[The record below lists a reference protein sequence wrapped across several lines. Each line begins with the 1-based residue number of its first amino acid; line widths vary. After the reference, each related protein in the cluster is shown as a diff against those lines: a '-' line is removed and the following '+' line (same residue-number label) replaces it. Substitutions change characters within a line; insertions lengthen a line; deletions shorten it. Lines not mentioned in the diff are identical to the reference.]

1 MTGGGPGVFGE
12 YLRRLRLEAGLSQDA
27 LAERAGISADA
38 VAALERGRRRTPRP
52 VTARRLID
60 ALGLPAA
67 ERGLLEHAAG
77 IPAGAA
83 PDDRVP
89 VASRLPSPAGPLI
102 GRERELAS
110 VTGLLRR
117 PDGRMITLTGPGG
130 VGKTRLA
137 LAVAASVESDHA
149 DGAAFVSLASLA
161 DAELVATTMARAL
174 GLPGTGPRP
183 PADQLRAYLA
193 DRHLLLVLDNFEHLL
208 AASPLVAELVARC
221 PGLSVVVTSRA
232 ALRLRAE
239 QRFAVPPLEVPPP
252 DGRPGELAVY
262 PAMELFTARAKA
274 VWPDFE
280 IRSEQ
285 GAQEVAA
292 ICRRLDGLPL
302 AIELAAARTSVLAPA
317 ALAQRLATSFDALGN
332 GARDLP
338 SRQRTLRATMD
349 WTHSLLP
356 EPARLLFARLAVF
369 HGGSSIEAIE
379 AVCGSGS
386 ADALETLAEYSLLRA
401 VTTAGDRR
409 FGMLE
414 TIHEYAHEQLRLLGE
429 TGPVR
434 ARHASY
440 FLALAEAAESALQGP
455 GQLDWLTRLDA
466 ERDNLTA
473 AVRWARE
480 HGEWEV
486 GLRLISAL
494 WWFWPYH
501 GDLRTGREWM
511 EELLAAGDARVPDAV
526 LARALAVAGWM
537 SMHQGDSTRAQHQF
551 ERALALAD
559 QCGAAWSS
567 AFALMGTGAAGLWA
581 HSPGRARQRAALE
594 DARDRWEKLDD
605 PCGLLFA
612 SIYLGALALSEDDL
626 PRARPLLL
634 QTREIAGRIGAP
646 HATAYACCLLGMLAR
661 AEEDMTAAA
670 GQFAVALRQAHAVAD
685 PFIMSYSLV
694 GLAGVAGQAGQ
705 LERAAWLATAAGRLR
720 ATIDSP
726 VLNTQ
731 QGARLADIT
740 AVRDKLG
747 PDRFAAA
754 AASARTL
761 PLNALIAAALDTD

>member
-1 MTGGGPGVFGE
+1 MAGDGTGVFGE

-38 VAALERGRRRTPRP
+38 VASLERGRRRTPRP

-60 ALGLPAA
+60 ALGLPDA
-67 ERGLLEHAAG
+67 ERALLEHAAG
-77 IPAGAA
+77 LTAGAK
-83 PDDRVP
+83 PGGWVP
-89 VASRLPSPAGPLI
+89 VASRPPAPAGALI

-110 VTGLLRR
+110 IIGLLRR
-117 PDGRMITLTGPGG
+117 PDCRLITLTGPGG

-137 LAVAASVESDHA
+137 LAAAASAGSDHA
-149 DGAAFVSLASLA
+149 DGAVFISLASLA
-161 DAELVATTMARAL
+161 DAELVAPTVARAL
-174 GLPGTGPRP
+174 GLPGTGPQP

-193 DRHLLLVLDNFEHLL
+193 DRDLLLVLDNFEHLL
-208 AASPLVAELVARC
+208 PDSPLVAELVARC

-232 ALRLRAE
+232 AIRLRAE
-239 QRFAVPPLEVPPP
+239 QRFVVPPLEVPPR
-252 DGRPGELAVY
+252 DARPGELAVY
-262 PAMELFTARAKA
+262 PAMELFTARARS
-274 VWPDFE
+274 VWPNFE
-280 IRSEQ
+280 IRGER
-285 GAQEVAA
+285 GAQEVAT

-317 ALAQRLATSFDALGN
+317 ALARRLATSFDALGD

-356 EPARLLFARLAVF
+356 EPARQLFARLAVF
-369 HGGSSIEAIE
+369 HGGGSFEAIE
-379 AVCGSGS
+379 AVCGAGS
-386 ADALETLAEYSLLRA
+386 ADALETLAEYSLLQA
-401 VTTAGDRR
+401 GSTAGERR

-414 TIHEYAHEQLRLLGE
+414 TIHEYAHEQLLLLGE
-429 TGPVR
+429 AEQAR
-434 ARHASY
+434 ARHASH

-466 ERDNLTA
+466 ERDNMAA
-473 AVRWARE
+473 AVRWTRE
-480 HGEWEV
+480 HGEWEA

-511 EELLAAGDARVPDAV
+511 EDLLAACGAGVPDTV

-551 ERALALAD
+551 ERALALAN
-559 QCGAAWSS
+559 QCGADWSS
-567 AFALMGTGAAGLWA
+567 AFALMGIGAAGLWA
-581 HSPGRARQRAALE
+581 HAPGRARQRAALE
-594 DARDRWEKLDD
+594 DARDRWAKLDD
-605 PCGLLFA
+605 ACGSLFA

-626 PRARPLLL
+626 HRARPLLL
-634 QTREIAGRIGAP
+634 QTREIADRIGAP
-646 HATAYACCLLGMLAR
+646 HAAAYACCLLAMLAR
-661 AEEDMTAAA
+661 AEGDMTAAA
-670 GQFAVALRQAHAVAD
+670 GQYGVALRHAYAVAD

-694 GLAGVAGQAGQ
+694 GLAGVAGHVGQ
-705 LERAAWLATAAGRLR
+705 LERAAWLATAAERLR
-720 ATIDSP
+720 AIIDSP

-747 PDRFAAA
+747 TDRFAAA

-761 PLNALIAAALDTD
+761 PLNAVIAAALDID